1 MFKSHTLKDRNS
13 ETDSGSKICSHDTT
27 DSFVDFVKARAI
39 HYQQKELARLTGL
52 SIQQVK
58 NLRLGLSGIG
68 GKALTNWIRNCPRF
82 AGDYAEYTGIIRPGE
97 AETSEA
103 LSRLANA
110 FARRAP

>member
-1 MFKSHTLKDRNS
+1 MQKSHPYAGRNYQP
-13 ETDSGSKICSHDTT
+13 DHGSKISTHDTT

-39 HYQQKELARLTGL
+39 HYQQKELAALTGL

-82 AGDYAEYTGIIRPGE
+82 AGDYAEYAGIIRPGE

-103 LSRLANA
+103 LTRLANA
-110 FARRAP
+110 VARRGA